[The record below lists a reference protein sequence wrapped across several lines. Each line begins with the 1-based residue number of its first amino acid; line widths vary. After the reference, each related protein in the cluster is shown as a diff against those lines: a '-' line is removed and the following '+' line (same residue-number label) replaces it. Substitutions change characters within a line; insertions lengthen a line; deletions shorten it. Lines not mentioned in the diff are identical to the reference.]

1 MSSERP
7 SKTVRFKLSEKA
19 LCKNR
24 SSCLIRRYI
33 AFPLLVYVVALIIR
47 SKVGWTKRKVSI
59 TFRNMDPKA
68 ERLERAFMKALD
80 ASVNSIADSDLQEC
94 FSDLKIVLGASLQ
107 KSFMNMVSKVG
118 ERIETSF
125 HQINEDFDVSHQI
138 GGGNTNGG
146 ARRSSVGTGDLAQE
160 EVSTAAQAE
169 QRMKEVVNTLKRS
182 EIEDLTRSL
191 RSLEQEIKKSKEQSG
206 RLRTQ
211 LLNEVDVINL
221 ENMKIQHATEQFRG
235 G

>member
-1 MSSERP
+1 MSIP
-7 SKTVRFKLSEKA
+7 
-19 LCKNR
+19 
-24 SSCLIRRYI
+24 IQ
-33 AFPLLVYVVALIIR
+33 
-47 SKVGWTKRKVSI
+47 
-59 TFRNMDPKA
+59 NMDPKA

-94 FSDLKIVLGASLQ
+94 FNDLKVVLGASLQ

-138 GGGNTNGG
+138 GGSSINGG
-146 ARRSSVGTGDLAQE
+146 ARRSSSVGAGDVTQE

-191 RSLEQEIKKSKEQSG
+191 RSLEHEIKKSKEQSG